1 MGNRT
6 EYSCFV
12 HRMTPNRAGR
22 VFEQC
27 VDPRRFDA
35 TPVTDFVESF
45 SPAPTPWLLPPSGA
59 KFAGESHA
67 RIIGDIAARDPNALP
82 DTNEDDGSGSPRI
95 ADGTV
100 D

>member
-27 VDPRRFDA
+27 VDPRRF
-35 TPVTDFVESF
+35 
-45 SPAPTPWLLPPSGA
+45 TPWLLPPSGA